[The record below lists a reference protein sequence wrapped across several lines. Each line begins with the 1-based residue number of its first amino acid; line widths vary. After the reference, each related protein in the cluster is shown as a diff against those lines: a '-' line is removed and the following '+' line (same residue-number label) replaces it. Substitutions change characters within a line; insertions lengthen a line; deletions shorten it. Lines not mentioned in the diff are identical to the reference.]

1 MAHRDRKGTP
11 RLLGRIAAAAL
22 LRTAFL
28 NILHVHRSLPVRGR
42 FAISKL
48 LEWLF
53 NSRLAQTGC
62 GLKRTGDTG
71 TEFFPDN
78 GRGFFDVQLLL
89 EDMGH

>member
-1 MAHRDRKGTP
+1 MLTVPQGYASP
-11 RLLGRIAAAAL
+11 LRIAAAL
-22 LRTAFL
+22 LDGLFEHPARASVTA
-28 NILHVHRSLPVRGR
+28 RGRGR

-71 TEFFPDN
+71 AEFFPHD
-78 GRGFFDVQLLL
+78 GRRFLEVQLLL
-89 EDMGH
+89 EHVGH